1 MQCCNIYD
9 SYTLFQ
15 DGFNY
20 EQARLLEEKVML
32 QKLKV
37 TSYALIIL
45 LLLVLPS
52 QAIAICVT
60 PNMCA
65 GAAQAKGLA
74 LGGNGYAFSG
84 SYETK

>member
-1 MQCCNIYD
+1 MQRCNIYD
-9 SYTLFQ
+9 SCSLFQ

-20 EQARLLEEKVML
+20 EQARLIKDIAML

-52 QAIAICVT
+52 QAIALADYTSTYT
-60 PNMCA
+60 PEM
-65 GAAQAKGLA
+65 L
-74 LGGNGYAFSG
+74 
-84 SYETK
+84 